1 MVLTDRKIKRRFI
14 KDEAYDIIS
23 KQIIRGDL
31 KPRSRLRINDLSEDL
46 GISRTPV
53 REALL
58 KLEDEGLVMTKA
70 NRWTMVAPI
79 NINETLDIY
88 PIISSLEC
96 LSLRL
101 GFERIDDDV
110 IKKLE
115 EVNEEIKV
123 QMKEKNQLGVLK
135 LDEKFHK
142 IIIDTSLN
150 DEIYPIVEGLKRKV
164 KRVEIY
170 FFEIN
175 KDQFTTYEEHKKL
188 IKHLKNKDLDKSL
201 NALRK
206 NWANTLDSVDE
217 ISLDVEVD
225 TIENLIPS
233 N

>member
-1 MVLTDRKIKRRFI
+1 MVLTNTKIKRKFI

-23 KQIIRGDL
+23 EQIIRGEL
-31 KPRSRLRINDLSEDL
+31 MPKTRLRINDLSKDL

-79 NINETLDIY
+79 NIKETLDIY

-101 GFERIDDDV
+101 GFKRIDEKI

-115 EVNEEIKV
+115 DVNEKIKLKS
-123 QMKEKNQLGVLK
+123 KEKDQLEILK

-142 IIIDTSLN
+142 IIIDSSLN
-150 DEIYPIVEGLKRKV
+150 DEIYPIIEGLKRKV

-170 FFEIN
+170 FFESH

-188 IKHLKNKDLDKSL
+188 IEYLKDKDFEKSI

-206 NWANTLDSVDE
+206 NWVNTLDSLDE
-217 ISLDVEVD
+217 ITEDIEVD
-225 TIENLIPS
+225 SDEDLLPN